1 MLIEILGNFL
11 FTLIGVAW
19 GCFATYQILKEFG
32 KIKG

>member
-1 MLIEILGNFL
+1 MLIEILEIFL

-19 GCFATYQILKEFG
+19 GSFATYQILKEFS